1 MEEKQEFKA
10 KVMLCTPMYG
20 GHCTGVFVQSL
31 IDMLSLFS
39 AQNIRVSCAFMFN
52 ESLITRARNNLVSQ
66 FLETDNTHLLFIDAD
81 QQWRG
86 SDIFH
91 MLNCDKEIIVGMCP
105 KKEINW
111 RTVKEAAL
119 RGEEDLSKFTG
130 SFVVNLLDGMES
142 LTVPNNQ
149 PFEVAAGGTGIMLI
163 KREVFDKMKEH
174 VPIFRNDMSHMP
186 GGKPVHRFFTE
197 SIDPES
203 QRLLSEDYHFCH
215 QWRKIGGKVWA
226 APWCKIG
233 HFGTYNFT
241 GQLIETSEAKADG
254 YITRT

>member
-1 MEEKQEFKA
+1 MEEKKEPIA
-10 KVMLCTPMYG
+10 KVMLCSPMYG
-20 GHCTGVFVQSL
+20 GNCTGVFVQSL
-31 IDMLSLFS
+31 IDMLTLFS
-39 AQNIRVSCAFMFN
+39 AQNIRVACAFMFN

-66 FLETDNTHLLFIDAD
+66 FLDTDNTHLLFIDAD

-86 SDIFH
+86 IDIYH
-91 MLNCDKEIIVGMCP
+91 MLKADKEVIVGMCP

-111 RTVKEAAL
+111 GSVRDAVL
-119 RGEEDLSKFTG
+119 RGEEDLSRFTG
-130 SFVVNLLDGMES
+130 SFVVNLLDGMAS

-163 KREVFDKMKEH
+163 KREVFEKMKDH

-215 QWRKIGGKVWA
+215 EWRKLGGKVWA

-233 HFGTYNFT
+233 HFGSYNFT
-241 GQLIETSEAKADG
+241 GQLIETPEAKADE
-254 YITRT
+254 YIRT

>member
-1 MEEKQEFKA
+1 MEEQKPKIFLA
-10 KVMLCTPMYG
+10 TPMYG
-20 GHCTGVFVQSL
+20 GMCMGVFVQSL
-31 IDMLSLFS
+31 LDMSNVFS
-39 AQNIRVSCAFMFN
+39 QQGIKLSCAFMFN
-52 ESLITRARNNLVSQ
+52 ESLITRARNNLVNQ

-86 SDIFH
+86 SDIYH
-91 MLNCDKEIIVGMCP
+91 MLMADKEIIVGMCP

-111 RTVKEAAL
+111 STVRDAAI
-119 RGEEDLSKFTG
+119 RGEKDLSKFTG
-130 SFVVNLLDGMES
+130 SFVVNLLNGS
-142 LTVPNNQ
+142 SSVSVPQNQ

-163 KREVFDKMKEH
+163 KREVFEKLKEH
-174 VPIFRNDMSHMP
+174 TPIFKNDMSHMA

-215 QWRKIGGKVWA
+215 EWRKHGGKVWA

-233 HFGTYNFT
+233 HFGTYNFS
-241 GQLIETSEAKADG
+241 GQLVETPEPKND
-254 YITRT
+254 YITR